1 MGSVIPVPFPLL
13 SYSLP
18 AQAFWSRLAYPHP
31 ALSLAARTNP
41 LRTYLWDSS
50 SSINRKGDGPV
61 LRKRRSIVLKFPDG
75 KAVVFTGKI

>member
-18 AQAFWSRLAYPHP
+18 AQAFWSRLASPHP
-31 ALSLAARTNP
+31 ALSLAGRIDP
-41 LRTYLWDSS
+41 LRTYLRNSS

-61 LRKRRSIVLKFPDG
+61 LKKRPSIVPKFPDG
-75 KAVVFTGKI
+75 KAVDFTGKI